1 MREEYQRRSL
11 VFLAFLWMCLLCVG
25 CGKEPERT
33 ASSQQS
39 YRMYYI
45 RSQSKLISESFATE
59 LTVTEDLIAEFLE
72 ALAQDSPNSVDNKRA
87 ITENTQ
93 IVKTSYDAEKRMLT
107 LHFDSGY
114 MEYKNKIIEILS
126 RAAIVRT
133 LTQIPEVDYLSFYI
147 NDQPL
152 TDASG
157 KIIGKMKSSDFI
169 EDLGPDVNEY
179 EKTILTLYFSNSTG
193 DKLIEERREVAYT
206 TSTSMSRLVM
216 EQLIAGP
223 KTEGLSPVLPS
234 DTRILNISLQEGV
247 CYVNL
252 DSNFMTSA
260 VATIEVLPIYAIV
273 NSLSE
278 LTNISKVQIAIN
290 GETNRKY
297 REVVALDVLFERN
310 LDLVTTLKAEQESA
324 TSENKTNGNQIEET
338 EGTTLKDQ

>member
-1 MREEYQRRSL
+1 MGKGYYRILFFFLICL
-11 VFLAFLWMCLLCVG
+11 VCTG
-25 CGKEPERT
+25 CGSEPERT
-33 ASSQQS
+33 VSSQQG

-45 RSQSKLISESFATE
+45 RNQSKLISENFATE

-87 ITENTQ
+87 IPENTQ
-93 IVKTSYDAEKRMLT
+93 VVKTNYDVEKRQLA
-107 LHFDSGY
+107 LYFDSGY
-114 MEYKNKIIEILS
+114 MERKNKISEILS

-133 LTQIPEVDYLSFYI
+133 LAQITDVDYLIFYV

-152 TDASG
+152 MDTSG
-157 KIIGKMKSSDFI
+157 KVVGTMRASDFI
-169 EDLGPDVNEY
+169 EDLGGDVNDY
-179 EKTILTLYFSNSTG
+179 EKTVLTLYFSNSKG
-193 DKLIEERREVAYT
+193 DKLIEEQREVVYT
-206 TSTSMSRLVM
+206 TSTSMARLVI
-216 EQLIAGP
+216 EQLVAGP

-234 DTRILNISLQEGV
+234 DTKILNISLQEGV

-252 DSNFMTSA
+252 DSSFMTSA

-310 LDLVTTLKAEQESA
+310 LDLVTTLEAEQEST
-324 TSENKTNGNQIEET
+324 TSEKTTNGTQKEET
-338 EGTTLKDQ
+338 GEAK